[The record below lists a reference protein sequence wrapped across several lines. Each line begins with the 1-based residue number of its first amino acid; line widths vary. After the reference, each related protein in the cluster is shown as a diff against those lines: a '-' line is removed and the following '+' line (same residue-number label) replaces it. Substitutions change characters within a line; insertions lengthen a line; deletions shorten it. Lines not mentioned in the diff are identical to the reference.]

1 MDRFSVSMLYHGIL
15 IGGLL
20 MKVIH
25 VILVLCTF
33 ILAVGCGTTQQQTK
47 PDNNQMPAWVLSGG
61 SSDKE
66 TCYVGSS
73 RPHIKGLPYQKAL
86 AVSRAIDGIARQK
99 NVTVDVEVESLMKGT
114 SSGASTSL
122 SSYSVQT
129 TTGQKV
135 SAKITDVWMNS
146 YSNEIFV
153 RMCEK

>member
-1 MDRFSVSMLYHGIL
+1 MKLGRFL
-15 IGGLL
+15 I
-20 MKVIH
+20 
-25 VILVLCTF
+25 VILTISVF
-33 ILAVGCGTTQQQTK
+33 FACGTTNKNIK
-47 PDNNQMPAWVLSGG
+47 PVVQMPDWVLMGSNSG
-61 SSDKE
+61 SI
-66 TCYVGSS
+66 CYVGSS

-99 NVTVDVEVESLMKGT
+99 NVTVDVQVESLMKGT

-135 SAKITDVWMNS
+135 SAEISNVWIHP

-153 RMCEK
+153 GMCEK